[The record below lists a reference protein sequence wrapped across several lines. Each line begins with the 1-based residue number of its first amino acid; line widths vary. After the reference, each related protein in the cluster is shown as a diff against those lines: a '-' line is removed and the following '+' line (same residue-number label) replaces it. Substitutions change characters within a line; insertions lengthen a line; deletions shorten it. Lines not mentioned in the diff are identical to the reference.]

1 MNNRPALSLLLAFAL
16 GFPSLAEAADRT
28 LILRAIN
35 QVENPTN
42 RTGPGPKG
50 ELGPY
55 QFRRNTWKM
64 HSDQPFVR
72 ANERVLAD
80 EVAAKHYE
88 WIRRGLI
95 KAGLE
100 PSVFNIALA
109 WNGGL
114 SAVTAG
120 RTPAASMRYARR
132 VANLV
137 NEAEHQPRAAATG
150 TLQPWL
156 LAVGEMDPVLVP

>member
-1 MNNRPALSLLLAFAL
+1 MKHRPTLSLLLSFVLALPAF
-16 GFPSLAEAADRT
+16 AEAADRA

-42 RTGPGPKG
+42 RTGPGPNG

-72 ANERVLAD
+72 ANERALAD
-80 EVAAKHYE
+80 DVAAKHFE

-100 PSVFNIALA
+100 PSAFNIALA

-120 RTPAASMRYARR
+120 RAPSASLRYARR

-137 NEAEHQPRAAATG
+137 AEAERRQAEAGRIGLPS
-150 TLQPWL
+150 L
-156 LAVGEMDPVLVP
+156 LVVGDPNPIPQS